1 MKKRLL
7 SLALAL
13 CLVCSLLPGTA
24 LAAAGP
30 NPFWD
35 IPASHW
41 AHDEVTYVYENDLMN
56 GTSSTHFSPDA
67 RTTRAQVVTVLYRL
81 AGQPA
86 ADWEN
91 PFWDVPASAWFHD
104 AVTWAWENDIT
115 GGVSSTHFG
124 AGNAVTR
131 EQLAT
136 FLYRYAQDQGYDTSA
151 RADLSGY
158 SDAGLVSSYATEALS
173 WANATGLITG
183 TTATTLSPQGSAT
196 RAQGATI
203 LSRFCQ
209 DVIPGG
215 YVSPAHMIRNLE
227 GSTLSKKDTL
237 VAMAEV
243 LLDDGFAPA
252 FVAGILGNI
261 LVEGDCGRFESSAYI
276 SNPDAE
282 PDYLV
287 YMDENYDYREKYSY
301 KLIYEGIS
309 LQEVYNMIL
318 ELGPEGA
325 NGRGSCFGLGC
336 LQWTSYERIKR
347 LVENYIEVAGDA
359 DTITLAQVQEAE
371 GMTVS
376 YELNNTYRSVYTT
389 WQSENADQ
397 NTTEAAFAAG
407 VIVRNRSRI
416 PGCEGCLRITV
427 GTPAENARMLETVK
441 NFRL

>member
-24 LAAAGP
+24 LAAGE
-30 NPFWD
+30 NPFTD
-35 IPASHW
+35 VPASHW
-41 AHDEVTYVYENDLMN
+41 AHDDITYVYENDLMN
-56 GTSSTHFSPDA
+56 GTDGSLFSPEST
-67 RTTRAQVVTVLYRL
+67 TTRAQVVTVLYRL

-131 EQLAT
+131 EQLAA

-183 TTATTLSPQGSAT
+183 TTGTTLSPKGSAT
-196 RAQGATI
+196 RAQVATI

-227 GSTLSKKDTL
+227 ASDLSKKDTL
-237 VAMAEV
+237 VAMAQV
-243 LLDDGFAPA
+243 LLDDGYAPA

-261 LVEGDCGRFESSAYI
+261 LVEGDCGRFESSAYT
-276 SNPDAE
+276 SNPDAK

-287 YMDENYDYREKYSY
+287 YLDENYDYREKYSY

-309 LQEVYNMIL
+309 VKEVYAMIL
-318 ELGPEGA
+318 ELGPGGA

-347 LVENYIEVAGDA
+347 LVENYLDVNGNA
-359 DTITLAQVQEAE
+359 DSITLAQVQEAE

-407 VIVRNRSRI
+407 VIVCVRYGV
-416 PGCEGCLRITV
+416 PV
-427 GTPAENARMLETVK
+427 GYNTEDVQNTRGALAEAVYNVMMG
-441 NFRL
+441 NS

>member
-24 LAAAGP
+24 LAAGE
-30 NPFWD
+30 NPFTD
-35 IPASHW
+35 VPASHW
-41 AHDEVTYVYENDLMN
+41 AHDDITYVYENDLMN
-56 GTSSTHFSPDA
+56 GTDGSLFSPEST
-67 RTTRAQVVTVLYRL
+67 TTRAQVVTVLYRL

-86 ADWEN
+86 ADWAN

-173 WANATGLITG
+173 WANATGLIIG
-183 TTATTLSPQGSAT
+183 TTATTLSPKGSAT
-196 RAQGATI
+196 RAQVATI

-227 GSTLSKKDTL
+227 DSTLSKKDTL

-261 LVEGDCGRFESSAYI
+261 MVEGDCGRFESSAYT
-276 SNPDAE
+276 SNPDAK

-287 YMDENYDYREKYSY
+287 YLDENYDYREKYSY

-309 LQEVYNMIL
+309 VKEVYAMIL
-318 ELGPEGA
+318 ELGPGGA

-347 LVENYIEVAGDA
+347 LVENYLDVNGNA
-359 DTITLAQVQEAE
+359 DSITLAQVQEAE

-407 VIVRNRSRI
+407 VIVCVRYGV
-416 PGCEGCLRITV
+416 PV
-427 GTPAENARMLETVK
+427 GYNTEEVQNTRGALAEAVYNVMMG
-441 NFRL
+441 NS

>member
-24 LAAAGP
+24 LAAGE
-30 NPFWD
+30 NPFTD
-35 IPASHW
+35 VPASHW
-41 AHDEVTYVYENDLMN
+41 AHDDITYVYENDLMN
-56 GTSSTHFSPDA
+56 GTDGSLFSPEST
-67 RTTRAQVVTVLYRL
+67 TTRAQVVTVLYRL

-86 ADWEN
+86 ANWEN

-183 TTATTLSPQGSAT
+183 TTGTTLSPQGSAT
-196 RAQGATI
+196 RAQVATI

-227 GSTLSKKDTL
+227 DSTLSKKDTL

-347 LVENYIEVAGDA
+347 LVENYIEAADGA

-407 VIVRNRSRI
+407 VIVCVRYGV
-416 PGCEGCLRITV
+416 PV
-427 GTPAENARMLETVK
+427 GYNTEEVQNTRGALAEAVYNVMMG
-441 NFRL
+441 NS

>member
-1 MKKRLL
+1 MKKRLC
-7 SLALAL
+7 SLALAMAL
-13 CLVCSLLPGTA
+13 TVSLFTGTA
-24 LAAAGP
+24 SAAGW

-35 IPASHW
+35 VPQSHW
-41 AHDEVTYVYENDLMN
+41 AHEAVTYVYENDLMN
-56 GTSSTHFSPDA
+56 GTDGSLFSPEST
-67 RTTRAQVVTVLYRL
+67 TTRAQVVTVLYRL

-86 ADWEN
+86 ADWAN

-131 EQLAT
+131 EQLAA

-183 TTATTLSPQGSAT
+183 TTATTLSPKGSAT
-196 RAQGATI
+196 RAQVATI

-227 GSTLSKKDTL
+227 DSTLSKKDTL

-287 YMDENYDYREKYSY
+287 YLDENYDYREKYSY

-407 VIVRNRSRI
+407 VIVCVRYGV
-416 PGCEGCLRITV
+416 PV
-427 GTPAENARMLETVK
+427 GYNTEEVQNTRGALAEAVYNVMMG
-441 NFRL
+441 NS

>member
-24 LAAAGP
+24 LAAGE
-30 NPFWD
+30 NPFTD
-35 IPASHW
+35 VPASHW
-41 AHDEVTYVYENDLMN
+41 AHDDITYVYENDLMN
-56 GTSSTHFSPDA
+56 GTDGSLFSPEST
-67 RTTRAQVVTVLYRL
+67 TTRAQVVTVLYRL

-86 ADWEN
+86 ADWAN

-173 WANATGLITG
+173 WANATGLIIG

-196 RAQGATI
+196 RAQVATI

-261 LVEGDCGRFESSAYI
+261 MVEGDCGRFESSAYI

-347 LVENYIEVAGDA
+347 LVENYLDVNGNA
-359 DTITLAQVQEAE
+359 DSITLAQVQEAE

-407 VIVRNRSRI
+407 VIVCVRYGV
-416 PGCEGCLRITV
+416 PV
-427 GTPAENARMLETVK
+427 GYNTEEVQNTRGALAEAVYNVMMG
-441 NFRL
+441 NS

>member
-183 TTATTLSPQGSAT
+183 TTGTTLSPKGSAT
-196 RAQGATI
+196 RAQVATI

-227 GSTLSKKDTL
+227 DSTLSKKDTL
-237 VAMAEV
+237 VAMAQV

-287 YMDENYDYREKYSY
+287 YLDENYDYREKYSY

-407 VIVRNRSRI
+407 VIVCVRYGV
-416 PGCEGCLRITV
+416 PV
-427 GTPAENARMLETVK
+427 GYNTEEVQNTRGALAEAVYNVMMG
-441 NFRL
+441 NS

>member
-24 LAAAGP
+24 LAAGE
-30 NPFWD
+30 NPFTD
-35 IPASHW
+35 VPASHW
-41 AHDEVTYVYENDLMN
+41 AHDDITYVYENDLMN
-56 GTSSTHFSPDA
+56 GTDGSLFSPEST
-67 RTTRAQVVTVLYRL
+67 TTRAQVVTVLYRL

-86 ADWEN
+86 ADWAN

-131 EQLAT
+131 EQLAA

-183 TTATTLSPQGSAT
+183 TTGTTLSPKGSAT
-196 RAQGATI
+196 RAQVATI

-261 LVEGDCGRFESSAYI
+261 MVEGDCGRFESSAYI

-287 YMDENYDYREKYSY
+287 YLDENYDYREKYSY

-309 LQEVYNMIL
+309 VKEVYAMIL

-407 VIVRNRSRI
+407 VIVCVRYGV
-416 PGCEGCLRITV
+416 PV
-427 GTPAENARMLETVK
+427 GYNTEDVQNTRGALAEAVYNVMMG
-441 NFRL
+441 NS

>member
-24 LAAAGP
+24 LVAGE
-30 NPFWD
+30 NPFTD
-35 IPASHW
+35 VPASHW
-41 AHDEVTYVYENDLMN
+41 AHDDITYVYENDLMN
-56 GTSSTHFSPDA
+56 GTDGSLFSPEST
-67 RTTRAQVVTVLYRL
+67 TTRAQVVTVLYRL

-86 ADWEN
+86 ADWAN

-196 RAQGATI
+196 RAQVATI

-243 LLDDGFAPA
+243 LLDDGYAPA

-261 LVEGDCGRFESSAYI
+261 LVEGDCGRFESSAYT
-276 SNPDAE
+276 SNPDAK

-287 YMDENYDYREKYSY
+287 YLDENYDYREKYSY

-407 VIVRNRSRI
+407 VIVCVRYGV
-416 PGCEGCLRITV
+416 PV
-427 GTPAENARMLETVK
+427 GYNTEEVQNTRGALAEAVYNVMMG
-441 NFRL
+441 NS

>member
-24 LAAAGP
+24 LAAGE
-30 NPFWD
+30 NPFTD
-35 IPASHW
+35 VPASHW
-41 AHDEVTYVYENDLMN
+41 AHDDITYVYENDLMN
-56 GTSSTHFSPDA
+56 GTDGSLFSPEST
-67 RTTRAQVVTVLYRL
+67 TTRAQVVTVLYRL

-183 TTATTLSPQGSAT
+183 TTGTTLSPQGSAT
-196 RAQGATI
+196 RAQVATI

-237 VAMAEV
+237 VAMAQV
-243 LLDDGFAPA
+243 LLDDGYAPA

-261 LVEGDCGRFESSAYI
+261 MVEGDCGRFESSAYI

-287 YMDENYDYREKYSY
+287 YLDENYDYREKYSY

-407 VIVRNRSRI
+407 VIVCVRYGV
-416 PGCEGCLRITV
+416 PV
-427 GTPAENARMLETVK
+427 GYNTEDVQNTRGALAEAVYNVMMG
-441 NFRL
+441 NS

>member
-24 LAAAGP
+24 LAAGE
-30 NPFWD
+30 NPFTD
-35 IPASHW
+35 VPASHW
-41 AHDEVTYVYENDLMN
+41 AHDDITYVYENDLMN
-56 GTSSTHFSPDA
+56 GTDGSLFSPEST
-67 RTTRAQVVTVLYRL
+67 TTRAQVVTVLYRL

-86 ADWEN
+86 ADWAN

-131 EQLAT
+131 EQLAA

-183 TTATTLSPQGSAT
+183 TTGTTLSPQGSAT
-196 RAQGATI
+196 RAQVATI

-227 GSTLSKKDTL
+227 DSTLSKKDTL
-237 VAMAEV
+237 VAMAQV
-243 LLDDGFAPA
+243 LLDDGYAPA

-261 LVEGDCGRFESSAYI
+261 LVEGDCGRFESSAYT
-276 SNPDAE
+276 SNPDAK

-287 YMDENYDYREKYSY
+287 YLDENYDYREKYSY

-347 LVENYIEVAGDA
+347 LVENYLDVNGNA
-359 DTITLAQVQEAE
+359 DSITLAQVQEAE

-407 VIVRNRSRI
+407 VIVCVRYGV
-416 PGCEGCLRITV
+416 PV
-427 GTPAENARMLETVK
+427 GYNTEEVQNTRGALAEAVYNVMMG
-441 NFRL
+441 NS

>member
-24 LAAAGP
+24 LAAGE
-30 NPFWD
+30 NPFTD
-35 IPASHW
+35 VPASHW
-41 AHDEVTYVYENDLMN
+41 AYDDITYVYENDLMN
-56 GTSSTHFSPDA
+56 GTDGSLFSPEST
-67 RTTRAQVVTVLYRL
+67 TTRAQVVTVLYRL

-183 TTATTLSPQGSAT
+183 TTGTTLSPQGSAT
-196 RAQGATI
+196 RAQVATI

-227 GSTLSKKDTL
+227 DSTLSKKDTL

-261 LVEGDCGRFESSAYI
+261 LVEGDCGRFESSAYT
-276 SNPDAE
+276 SNPDAK

-287 YMDENYDYREKYSY
+287 YLDENYDYREKYSY

-309 LQEVYNMIL
+309 VKEVYAMIL
-318 ELGPEGA
+318 ELGPGGA

-347 LVENYIEVAGDA
+347 LVENYLSVNGNSDS
-359 DTITLAQVQEAE
+359 ITLAQVQEAE

-407 VIVRNRSRI
+407 VIVCVRYGV
-416 PGCEGCLRITV
+416 PV
-427 GTPAENARMLETVK
+427 GYNTEEVQNTRGALAEAVYNVMMG
-441 NFRL
+441 NS

>member
-24 LAAAGP
+24 LAAGE
-30 NPFWD
+30 NPFTD
-35 IPASHW
+35 VSASHW
-41 AHDEVTYVYENDLMN
+41 AHDDITYVFENDLMN
-56 GTSSTHFSPDA
+56 GTDGSLFSPEST
-67 RTTRAQVVTVLYRL
+67 TTRAQLVTVLYRL

-131 EQLAT
+131 EQLAA

-183 TTATTLSPQGSAT
+183 TTATTLSPKGSAT
-196 RAQGATI
+196 RAQVATI

-243 LLDDGFAPA
+243 LLDNGFAPA

-287 YMDENYDYREKYSY
+287 YLDENYDYREKYSY

-407 VIVRNRSRI
+407 VIVCVRYGV
-416 PGCEGCLRITV
+416 PV
-427 GTPAENARMLETVK
+427 GYNTEEVQNTRGALAEAVYNVMMG
-441 NFRL
+441 NS

>member
-24 LAAAGP
+24 LAAGE
-30 NPFWD
+30 NPFTD
-35 IPASHW
+35 VPASHW
-41 AHDEVTYVYENDLMN
+41 AHDDITYVYENDLMN
-56 GTSSTHFSPDA
+56 GTDGSLFSPEST
-67 RTTRAQVVTVLYRL
+67 TTRAQVVTVLYRL

-173 WANATGLITG
+173 WANATGLIIG
-183 TTATTLSPQGSAT
+183 TTATTLSPKGSAT
-196 RAQGATI
+196 RAQVATI

-227 GSTLSKKDTL
+227 DSTLSKKDTL

-261 LVEGDCGRFESSAYI
+261 MVEGDCGRFESSAYI

-287 YMDENYDYREKYSY
+287 YLDENYDYREKYSY

-318 ELGPEGA
+318 ELGPGGA

-347 LVENYIEVAGDA
+347 LVENYLDVNGNA

-407 VIVRNRSRI
+407 VIVCVRYGV
-416 PGCEGCLRITV
+416 PV
-427 GTPAENARMLETVK
+427 GYNTEEVQNTRGALAEAVYNVMMG
-441 NFRL
+441 NS

>member
-24 LAAAGP
+24 LAAGE
-30 NPFWD
+30 NPFTD
-35 IPASHW
+35 VPASHW
-41 AHDEVTYVYENDLMN
+41 AHDDITYVYENDLMN
-56 GTSSTHFSPDA
+56 GTDGSLFSPEST
-67 RTTRAQVVTVLYRL
+67 TTRAQVVTVLYRL

-131 EQLAT
+131 EQLAA

-183 TTATTLSPQGSAT
+183 TTATTLSPKGSAT
-196 RAQGATI
+196 RAQVATI

-227 GSTLSKKDTL
+227 DSTLSKKDTL

-261 LVEGDCGRFESSAYI
+261 MVEGDCGRFESSAYI

-287 YMDENYDYREKYSY
+287 YLDENYDYREKYSY

-347 LVENYIEVAGDA
+347 LVANYIEAADGA

-407 VIVRNRSRI
+407 VIVCVRYGV
-416 PGCEGCLRITV
+416 PV
-427 GTPAENARMLETVK
+427 GYNTEEVQNTRGALAEAVYNVMMG
-441 NFRL
+441 NS

>member
-24 LAAAGP
+24 LAAGE
-30 NPFWD
+30 NPFTD
-35 IPASHW
+35 VPASHW
-41 AHDEVTYVYENDLMN
+41 AHDDITYVYENDLMN
-56 GTSSTHFSPDA
+56 GTDGSLFSPEST
-67 RTTRAQVVTVLYRL
+67 TTRAQVVTVLYRL

-131 EQLAT
+131 EQLAA

-196 RAQGATI
+196 RAQVATI

-261 LVEGDCGRFESSAYI
+261 MVEGDCGRFESSAYI

-318 ELGPEGA
+318 ELGPGGA

-347 LVENYIEVAGDA
+347 LVENYIEAADGA

-407 VIVRNRSRI
+407 VIVCVRYGV
-416 PGCEGCLRITV
+416 PV
-427 GTPAENARMLETVK
+427 GYNTEEVQNTRGALAEAVYNVMMG
-441 NFRL
+441 NS

>member
-24 LAAAGP
+24 LAAGE
-30 NPFWD
+30 NPFTD
-35 IPASHW
+35 VPASHW
-41 AHDEVTYVYENDLMN
+41 AHDDITYVYENDLMN
-56 GTSSTHFSPDA
+56 GTDGSLFSPEST
-67 RTTRAQVVTVLYRL
+67 TTRAQVVTVLYRL

-86 ADWEN
+86 ADWAN

-183 TTATTLSPQGSAT
+183 TTGTTLSPQGSAT
-196 RAQGATI
+196 RAQVATI

-227 GSTLSKKDTL
+227 ASDLSKKDTL
-237 VAMAEV
+237 VAMAQV
-243 LLDDGFAPA
+243 LLDDGYAPA

-261 LVEGDCGRFESSAYI
+261 MVEGDCGRFESSAYT

-287 YMDENYDYREKYSY
+287 YLDENYDYREKYSY

-407 VIVRNRSRI
+407 VIVCVRYGV
-416 PGCEGCLRITV
+416 PV
-427 GTPAENARMLETVK
+427 GYNTEEVQNTRGALAEAVYNVMMG
-441 NFRL
+441 NS

>member
-24 LAAAGP
+24 LAAGE
-30 NPFWD
+30 NPFTD
-35 IPASHW
+35 VSASHW
-41 AHDEVTYVYENDLMN
+41 AHDDITYVYENDLMN
-56 GTSSTHFSPDA
+56 GTDGSLFSPEST
-67 RTTRAQVVTVLYRL
+67 TTRAQVVTVLYRL

-196 RAQGATI
+196 RAQVATI

-261 LVEGDCGRFESSAYI
+261 MVEGDCGRFESSAYI

-347 LVENYIEVAGDA
+347 LVENYIEAAGDA

-407 VIVRNRSRI
+407 VIVCVRYGV
-416 PGCEGCLRITV
+416 PV
-427 GTPAENARMLETVK
+427 GYNTEDVQNTRGALAEAVYNVMMG
-441 NFRL
+441 NS

>member
-86 ADWEN
+86 ADWAN

-183 TTATTLSPQGSAT
+183 TTGTTLSPKGSAT
-196 RAQGATI
+196 RAQVATI

-227 GSTLSKKDTL
+227 ASDLSKKDTL

-261 LVEGDCGRFESSAYI
+261 MVEGDCGRFESSAYI

-287 YMDENYDYREKYSY
+287 YLDENYDYREKYSY

-407 VIVRNRSRI
+407 VIVCVRYGV
-416 PGCEGCLRITV
+416 PV
-427 GTPAENARMLETVK
+427 GYNTEEVQNTRGALAEAVYNVMMG
-441 NFRL
+441 NS

>member
-24 LAAAGP
+24 LAAGE
-30 NPFWD
+30 NPFTD
-35 IPASHW
+35 VPASHW
-41 AHDEVTYVYENDLMN
+41 AHDDITYVYENDLMN
-56 GTSSTHFSPDA
+56 GTDGSLFSPEST
-67 RTTRAQVVTVLYRL
+67 TTRAQVVTVLYRL

-183 TTATTLSPQGSAT
+183 TTGTTLSPQGSAT
-196 RAQGATI
+196 RAQVATI

-227 GSTLSKKDTL
+227 DSTLSKKDTL

-407 VIVRNRSRI
+407 VIVCVRYGV
-416 PGCEGCLRITV
+416 PV
-427 GTPAENARMLETVK
+427 GYNTEEVQNTRGALAEAVYNVMMG
-441 NFRL
+441 NS

>member
-1 MKKRLL
+1 MKKRLC
-7 SLALAL
+7 SLALAMAL
-13 CLVCSLLPGTA
+13 TVSLFTGTA
-24 LAAAGP
+24 SAAGW

-35 IPASHW
+35 VPQSHW
-41 AHDEVTYVYENDLMN
+41 AHEAVTYVYDNDLMN
-56 GTSSTHFSPDA
+56 GTDGSLFSPEST
-67 RTTRAQVVTVLYRL
+67 TTRAQVVTVLYRL

-183 TTATTLSPQGSAT
+183 TTGTTLSPQGSAT
-196 RAQGATI
+196 RAQVATI

-261 LVEGDCGRFESSAYI
+261 MVEGDCGRFESSAYI

-407 VIVRNRSRI
+407 VIVCVRYGV
-416 PGCEGCLRITV
+416 PV
-427 GTPAENARMLETVK
+427 GYNTEDVQNTRGALAEAVYNVMMG
-441 NFRL
+441 NS

>member
-24 LAAAGP
+24 LAAGE
-30 NPFWD
+30 NPFTD
-35 IPASHW
+35 VPASHW
-41 AHDEVTYVYENDLMN
+41 AHDDITYVYENDLMN
-56 GTSSTHFSPDA
+56 GTDGSLFSPEST
-67 RTTRAQVVTVLYRL
+67 TTRAQVVTVLYRL

-196 RAQGATI
+196 RAQVATI

-407 VIVRNRSRI
+407 VIVCVRYGV
-416 PGCEGCLRITV
+416 PV
-427 GTPAENARMLETVK
+427 GYNTEEVQNTRGALAEAVYNVMMG
-441 NFRL
+441 NS

>member
-24 LAAAGP
+24 LAAGE
-30 NPFWD
+30 NPFTD
-35 IPASHW
+35 VPASHW
-41 AHDEVTYVYENDLMN
+41 AHDDITYVYENDLMN
-56 GTSSTHFSPDA
+56 GTDGSLFSPEST
-67 RTTRAQVVTVLYRL
+67 TTRAQVVTVLYRL

-183 TTATTLSPQGSAT
+183 TTGTTLSPQGSAT
-196 RAQGATI
+196 RAQVATI

-227 GSTLSKKDTL
+227 GSDLSKKDTL
-237 VAMAEV
+237 VAMAQV
-243 LLDDGFAPA
+243 LLDDGYAPA

-261 LVEGDCGRFESSAYI
+261 LVEGDCGRFESSAYV
-276 SNPDAE
+276 SNPDAQ
-282 PDYLV
+282 PDYLR
-287 YMDENYDYREKYSY
+287 YLDENYDYREKYSY

-309 LQEVYNMIL
+309 VKEVYAMIL
-318 ELGPEGA
+318 ELGPGGA

-407 VIVRNRSRI
+407 VIVCVRYGV
-416 PGCEGCLRITV
+416 PV
-427 GTPAENARMLETVK
+427 GYNTEEVQNTRGALAEAVYNVMMG
-441 NFRL
+441 NS

>member
-24 LAAAGP
+24 LAAGE
-30 NPFWD
+30 NPFTD
-35 IPASHW
+35 VPASHW
-41 AHDEVTYVYENDLMN
+41 AHDDITYVYENDLMN
-56 GTSSTHFSPDA
+56 GTDGSLFSPEST
-67 RTTRAQVVTVLYRL
+67 TTRAQVVTVLYRL

-86 ADWEN
+86 ADWAN

-196 RAQGATI
+196 RAQVATI

-227 GSTLSKKDTL
+227 ASDLSKKDTL
-237 VAMAEV
+237 VAMAQV
-243 LLDDGFAPA
+243 LLDDGYAPA

-261 LVEGDCGRFESSAYI
+261 LVEGDCGRFESSAYT
-276 SNPDAE
+276 SNPDAK

-287 YMDENYDYREKYSY
+287 YLDENYDYREKYSY

-309 LQEVYNMIL
+309 VKEVYAMIL
-318 ELGPEGA
+318 ELGPGGA

-347 LVENYIEVAGDA
+347 LVENYLDVNGNA
-359 DTITLAQVQEAE
+359 DSITLAQVQEAE

-407 VIVRNRSRI
+407 VIVCVRYGV
-416 PGCEGCLRITV
+416 PV
-427 GTPAENARMLETVK
+427 GYNTEEVQNTRGALAEAVYNVMMG
-441 NFRL
+441 NS

>member
-24 LAAAGP
+24 LAAGE
-30 NPFWD
+30 NPFTD
-35 IPASHW
+35 VSASHW
-41 AHDEVTYVYENDLMN
+41 AYDDITYVYENDLMN
-56 GTSSTHFSPDA
+56 GTDGSLFSPEST
-67 RTTRAQVVTVLYRL
+67 TTRAQVVTVLYRL

-183 TTATTLSPQGSAT
+183 TTGTTLSPQGSAT
-196 RAQGATI
+196 RAQVATI

-227 GSTLSKKDTL
+227 DSTLSKKDTL
-237 VAMAEV
+237 VAMAQV
-243 LLDDGFAPA
+243 LLDDGYAPA

-261 LVEGDCGRFESSAYI
+261 LVEGDCGRFESSAYV
-276 SNPDAE
+276 SNPDAQ
-282 PDYLV
+282 PDYLR
-287 YMDENYDYREKYSY
+287 YLDENYDYREKYSY

-309 LQEVYNMIL
+309 VKEVYAMIL
-318 ELGPEGA
+318 ELGPGGA

-347 LVENYIEVAGDA
+347 LVENYLDVNGNA
-359 DTITLAQVQEAE
+359 DSITLAQVQEAE

-407 VIVRNRSRI
+407 VIVCVRYGV
-416 PGCEGCLRITV
+416 PV
-427 GTPAENARMLETVK
+427 GYNTEEVQNTRGALAEAVYNVMMG
-441 NFRL
+441 NS

>member
-24 LAAAGP
+24 LAAGE
-30 NPFWD
+30 NPFTD
-35 IPASHW
+35 VPASHW
-41 AHDEVTYVYENDLMN
+41 AHDDITYVYENDLMN
-56 GTSSTHFSPDA
+56 GTDGSLFSPEST
-67 RTTRAQVVTVLYRL
+67 TTRAQVVTVLYRL

-86 ADWEN
+86 ADWAN

-131 EQLAT
+131 EQLAA

-183 TTATTLSPQGSAT
+183 TTATTLSPKGSAT
-196 RAQGATI
+196 RAQVATI

-227 GSTLSKKDTL
+227 DSTLSKKDTL

-261 LVEGDCGRFESSAYI
+261 LVEGDCGRFESSAYV
-276 SNPDAE
+276 SNPDAQ
-282 PDYLV
+282 PDYLR
-287 YMDENYDYREKYSY
+287 YLDENYDYREKYSY

-309 LQEVYNMIL
+309 VKEVYAMIL
-318 ELGPEGA
+318 ELGPGGA

-407 VIVRNRSRI
+407 VIVCVRYGV
-416 PGCEGCLRITV
+416 PV
-427 GTPAENARMLETVK
+427 GYNTEEVQNTRGALAEAVYNVMMGK
-441 NFRL
+441 S

>member
-24 LAAAGP
+24 LAAGE
-30 NPFWD
+30 NPFTD
-35 IPASHW
+35 VPASHW
-41 AHDEVTYVYENDLMN
+41 AHDDITYVYENDLMN
-56 GTSSTHFSPDA
+56 GTDGSLFSPEST
-67 RTTRAQVVTVLYRL
+67 TTRAQVVTVLYRL

-86 ADWEN
+86 ADWAN

-173 WANATGLITG
+173 WANATGLIIG
-183 TTATTLSPQGSAT
+183 TTATTLSPKGSAT
-196 RAQGATI
+196 RAQVATI

-227 GSTLSKKDTL
+227 DSTLSKKDTL

-261 LVEGDCGRFESSAYI
+261 MVEGDCGRFESSAYI

-287 YMDENYDYREKYSY
+287 YLDENYDYREKYSY

-318 ELGPEGA
+318 ELGPGGA

-347 LVENYIEVAGDA
+347 LVENYLSVNGNSDS
-359 DTITLAQVQEAE
+359 ITLAQVQEAE

-376 YELNNTYRSVYTT
+376 YELAHTYKSVYTT
-389 WQSENADQ
+389 WQSENPDQ
-397 NTTEAAFAAG
+397 NTAEAAFAAG
-407 VIVRNRSRI
+407 VIVCVRYGV
-416 PGCEGCLRITV
+416 PV
-427 GTPAENARMLETVK
+427 GYNTEDVQNTRGGLAEAVYNVMMG
-441 NFRL
+441 NS

>member
-24 LAAAGP
+24 LAAGE
-30 NPFWD
+30 NPFTD
-35 IPASHW
+35 VPASHW
-41 AHDEVTYVYENDLMN
+41 AHDDITYVYENDLMN
-56 GTSSTHFSPDA
+56 GTDGSLFSPEST
-67 RTTRAQVVTVLYRL
+67 TTRAQVVTVLYRL

-183 TTATTLSPQGSAT
+183 TTGTTLSPQGSAT
-196 RAQGATI
+196 RAQVATI

-227 GSTLSKKDTL
+227 DSTLSKKDTL

-347 LVENYIEVAGDA
+347 LVENYLDVNGNA
-359 DTITLAQVQEAE
+359 DSITLAQVQEAE

-407 VIVRNRSRI
+407 VIVCVRYGV
-416 PGCEGCLRITV
+416 PV
-427 GTPAENARMLETVK
+427 GYNTEEVQNTRGALAEAVYNVMMG
-441 NFRL
+441 NS

>member
-24 LAAAGP
+24 LAAGE
-30 NPFWD
+30 NPFTD
-35 IPASHW
+35 VPASHW
-41 AHDEVTYVYENDLMN
+41 AHDDITYVYENDLMN
-56 GTSSTHFSPDA
+56 GTDGSLFSPEST
-67 RTTRAQVVTVLYRL
+67 TTRAQVVTVLYRL

-183 TTATTLSPQGSAT
+183 TTGTTLSPKGSAA
-196 RAQGATI
+196 RAQVATI

-227 GSTLSKKDTL
+227 DSTLSKKDTL

-287 YMDENYDYREKYSY
+287 YLDENYDYREKYSY

-318 ELGPEGA
+318 ELGPGGA

-407 VIVRNRSRI
+407 VIVCVRYGV
-416 PGCEGCLRITV
+416 PV
-427 GTPAENARMLETVK
+427 GYNTEEVQNTRGALAEAVYNVMMG
-441 NFRL
+441 NS

>member
-1 MKKRLL
+1 MKKRLC
-7 SLALAL
+7 SLALAMAL
-13 CLVCSLLPGTA
+13 TVSLFTGTA
-24 LAAAGP
+24 SAAGW

-35 IPASHW
+35 VPQSHW
-41 AHDEVTYVYENDLMN
+41 AHEAVTYVYDNDLMN
-56 GTSSTHFSPDA
+56 GTDGSLFSPEST
-67 RTTRAQVVTVLYRL
+67 TTRAQVVTVLYRL

-86 ADWEN
+86 ADWAN

-131 EQLAT
+131 EQLAA

-183 TTATTLSPQGSAT
+183 TTGTTLSPQGSAT
-196 RAQGATI
+196 RAQVATI

-227 GSTLSKKDTL
+227 DSTLSKKDTL

-261 LVEGDCGRFESSAYI
+261 MVEGDCGRFESSAYI

-318 ELGPEGA
+318 ELGPGGA

-407 VIVRNRSRI
+407 VIVCVRYGVPVGYN
-416 PGCEGCLRITV
+416 TV
-427 GTPAENARMLETVK
+427 DVQNTRGALAEAVYNVMMG
-441 NFRL
+441 NS

>member
-24 LAAAGP
+24 LAAGE
-30 NPFWD
+30 NPFTD
-35 IPASHW
+35 VPASHW
-41 AHDEVTYVYENDLMN
+41 AHDDITYVYENDLMN
-56 GTSSTHFSPDA
+56 GTDGSLFSPEST
-67 RTTRAQVVTVLYRL
+67 TTRAQVVTVLYRL

-183 TTATTLSPQGSAT
+183 TTGTTLSPQGSAT
-196 RAQGATI
+196 RAQVATI

-227 GSTLSKKDTL
+227 ASTLSKKDTL

-261 LVEGDCGRFESSAYI
+261 MVEGDCGRFESSAYI

-389 WQSENADQ
+389 WQSENPDQ
-397 NTTEAAFAAG
+397 NTAEAAFAAG
-407 VIVRNRSRI
+407 VIVCVRYGV
-416 PGCEGCLRITV
+416 PV
-427 GTPAENARMLETVK
+427 GYNTEAVQNTRGALAEAVYNVMMG
-441 NFRL
+441 NS

>member
-24 LAAAGP
+24 LAAGEK
-30 NPFWD
+30 PFTD
-35 IPASHW
+35 VPASHW
-41 AHDEVTYVYENDLMN
+41 AHDDITYVYENDLMN
-56 GTSSTHFSPDA
+56 GTDGSLFSPEST
-67 RTTRAQVVTVLYRL
+67 TTRAQVVTVLYRL

-86 ADWEN
+86 ADWAN

-131 EQLAT
+131 EQLAA

-183 TTATTLSPQGSAT
+183 TTATTLSPKGSAT
-196 RAQGATI
+196 RAQVATI

-227 GSTLSKKDTL
+227 ASDLSKKDTL

-261 LVEGDCGRFESSAYI
+261 MVEGDCGRFESSAYI

-407 VIVRNRSRI
+407 VIVCVRYGV
-416 PGCEGCLRITV
+416 PV
-427 GTPAENARMLETVK
+427 GYNTEEVQNTRGALAEAVYNVMMG
-441 NFRL
+441 NS

>member
-24 LAAAGP
+24 LAAGE
-30 NPFWD
+30 NPFTD
-35 IPASHW
+35 VPASHW
-41 AHDEVTYVYENDLMN
+41 AHDDITYVYENDLMN
-56 GTSSTHFSPDA
+56 GTDGSLFSPEST
-67 RTTRAQVVTVLYRL
+67 TTRAQVVTVLYRL

-86 ADWEN
+86 ADWAN

-183 TTATTLSPQGSAT
+183 TTGTTLSPQGSAT
-196 RAQGATI
+196 RAQVATI

-227 GSTLSKKDTL
+227 DSTLSKKDTL

-261 LVEGDCGRFESSAYI
+261 MVEGDCGRFESSAYI

-287 YMDENYDYREKYSY
+287 YLDENYDYREKYSY

-318 ELGPEGA
+318 ELGPGGA

-347 LVENYIEVAGDA
+347 LVENYLSVNGNA
-359 DTITLAQVQEAE
+359 DSITLAQVQEAE

-407 VIVRNRSRI
+407 VIVCVRYGV
-416 PGCEGCLRITV
+416 PV
-427 GTPAENARMLETVK
+427 GYNTEEVQNTRGALAEAVYNVMMG
-441 NFRL
+441 NS

>member
-24 LAAAGP
+24 LAAGE
-30 NPFWD
+30 NPFTD
-35 IPASHW
+35 VPASHW
-41 AHDEVTYVYENDLMN
+41 AHDDITYVYENDLMN
-56 GTSSTHFSPDA
+56 GTDGSLFSPEST
-67 RTTRAQVVTVLYRL
+67 TTRAQVVTVLYRL

-86 ADWEN
+86 ADWAN

-183 TTATTLSPQGSAT
+183 TTGTTLSPQGSAT
-196 RAQGATI
+196 RAQVATI

-227 GSTLSKKDTL
+227 DSTLSKKDTL

-261 LVEGDCGRFESSAYI
+261 MVEGDCGRFESSAYI

-347 LVENYIEVAGDA
+347 LVENYLDVNGNA
-359 DTITLAQVQEAE
+359 DSITLAQVQEAE

-407 VIVRNRSRI
+407 VIVCVRYGV
-416 PGCEGCLRITV
+416 PV
-427 GTPAENARMLETVK
+427 GYNTEDVQNTRGALAEAVYNVMMG
-441 NFRL
+441 NS

>member
-24 LAAAGP
+24 LAAGE
-30 NPFWD
+30 NPFTD
-35 IPASHW
+35 VPASHW
-41 AHDEVTYVYENDLMN
+41 AHDDITYVYENDLMN
-56 GTSSTHFSPDA
+56 GTDGSLFSPEST
-67 RTTRAQVVTVLYRL
+67 TTRAQVVTVLYRL

-131 EQLAT
+131 EQLAA

-183 TTATTLSPQGSAT
+183 TTATTLSPKGSAT
-196 RAQGATI
+196 RAQVATI

-227 GSTLSKKDTL
+227 DSTLSKKDTL

-287 YMDENYDYREKYSY
+287 YLDENYDYREKYSY

-318 ELGPEGA
+318 ELGPGGA

-347 LVENYIEVAGDA
+347 LVENYIEAADGA

-407 VIVRNRSRI
+407 VIVCVRYGV
-416 PGCEGCLRITV
+416 PV
-427 GTPAENARMLETVK
+427 GYNTEEVQNTRGALAEAVYNVMMG
-441 NFRL
+441 NS

>member
-24 LAAAGP
+24 LAAGE
-30 NPFWD
+30 NPFTD
-35 IPASHW
+35 VSASHW
-41 AHDEVTYVYENDLMN
+41 AHDDITYVYENDLMN
-56 GTSSTHFSPDA
+56 GTDGSLFSPEST
-67 RTTRAQVVTVLYRL
+67 TTRAQVVTVLYRL

-131 EQLAT
+131 EQLAA

-183 TTATTLSPQGSAT
+183 TTATTLSPKGSAT
-196 RAQGATI
+196 RAQVATI

-227 GSTLSKKDTL
+227 DSTLSKKDTL

-261 LVEGDCGRFESSAYI
+261 LVEGDCGRFESSAYV
-276 SNPDAE
+276 SNPDAQ
-282 PDYLV
+282 PDYLR
-287 YMDENYDYREKYSY
+287 YLDENYDYREKYSY

-309 LQEVYNMIL
+309 VKEVYAMIL
-318 ELGPEGA
+318 ELGPGGA

-407 VIVRNRSRI
+407 VIVCVRYGV
-416 PGCEGCLRITV
+416 PV
-427 GTPAENARMLETVK
+427 GYNTEEVQNTRGALAEAVYNVMMGK
-441 NFRL
+441 S

>member
-24 LAAAGP
+24 LAAGE
-30 NPFWD
+30 NPFTD
-35 IPASHW
+35 VPASHW
-41 AHDEVTYVYENDLMN
+41 AHDDITYVYENDLMN
-56 GTSSTHFSPDA
+56 GTDGSLFSPEST
-67 RTTRAQVVTVLYRL
+67 TTRAQVVTILYRL

-183 TTATTLSPQGSAT
+183 TTGTTLSPQGSAT
-196 RAQGATI
+196 RAQVATI

-227 GSTLSKKDTL
+227 DSTLSKKDTL

-261 LVEGDCGRFESSAYI
+261 MVEGDCGRFESSAYT
-276 SNPDAE
+276 SNPDAK
-282 PDYLV
+282 PDYLA
-287 YMDENYDYREKYSY
+287 YLDENYDYREKYSY

-309 LQEVYNMIL
+309 VKEVYAMIL
-318 ELGPEGA
+318 ELGPGGA

-407 VIVRNRSRI
+407 VIVCVRYGV
-416 PGCEGCLRITV
+416 PV
-427 GTPAENARMLETVK
+427 GYNTEEVQNTRGALAEAVYNVMMG
-441 NFRL
+441 NS

>member
-24 LAAAGP
+24 LAAGE
-30 NPFWD
+30 NPFTD
-35 IPASHW
+35 VPASHW
-41 AHDEVTYVYENDLMN
+41 AHDDITYVYENDLMN
-56 GTSSTHFSPDA
+56 GTDGSLFSPEST
-67 RTTRAQVVTVLYRL
+67 TTRAQVVTVLYRL

-183 TTATTLSPQGSAT
+183 TTATTLSPKGSAT
-196 RAQGATI
+196 RAQVATI

-227 GSTLSKKDTL
+227 DSTLSKKDTL

-407 VIVRNRSRI
+407 VIVCVRYGV
-416 PGCEGCLRITV
+416 PV
-427 GTPAENARMLETVK
+427 GYNTEEVQNTRGALAEAVYNVMMG
-441 NFRL
+441 NS

>member
-24 LAAAGP
+24 LAAGE
-30 NPFWD
+30 NPFTD
-35 IPASHW
+35 VPASHW
-41 AHDEVTYVYENDLMN
+41 AHDDITYVYENDLMN
-56 GTSSTHFSPDA
+56 GTDGSLFSPEST
-67 RTTRAQVVTVLYRL
+67 TTRAQVVTVLYRL

-86 ADWEN
+86 ADWAN

-158 SDAGLVSSYATEALS
+158 SDAGLVSSYATQALS

-196 RAQGATI
+196 RAQVATI

-227 GSTLSKKDTL
+227 ASDLSKKDTL
-237 VAMAEV
+237 VAMAQV

-287 YMDENYDYREKYSY
+287 YLDENYDYREKYSY

-407 VIVRNRSRI
+407 VIVCVRYGV
-416 PGCEGCLRITV
+416 PV
-427 GTPAENARMLETVK
+427 GYNTEEVQNTRGALAEAVYNVLMG
-441 NFRL
+441 NS

>member
-24 LAAAGP
+24 LAAGE
-30 NPFWD
+30 NPFTD
-35 IPASHW
+35 VSSSHW
-41 AHDEVTYVYENDLMN
+41 AHDDITYVYENDLMN
-56 GTSSTHFSPDA
+56 GTDGSLFSPEST
-67 RTTRAQVVTVLYRL
+67 TTRAQVVTVLYRL

-131 EQLAT
+131 EQLAA

-158 SDAGLVSSYATEALS
+158 SDAGLVSSYATQALS

-196 RAQGATI
+196 RAQVATI

-227 GSTLSKKDTL
+227 DSTLSKKDTL

-261 LVEGDCGRFESSAYI
+261 MVEGDCGRFESSAYI

-318 ELGPEGA
+318 ELGPGGA

-407 VIVRNRSRI
+407 VIVCVRYGV
-416 PGCEGCLRITV
+416 PV
-427 GTPAENARMLETVK
+427 GYNTEDVQNTRGALAEAVYNVMMG
-441 NFRL
+441 NS

>member
-13 CLVCSLLPGTA
+13 CLALSLLPGTA
-24 LAAAGP
+24 LAAGE
-30 NPFWD
+30 NPFTD
-35 IPASHW
+35 VPASHW
-41 AHDEVTYVYENDLMN
+41 AHDDITYVYENDLMN
-56 GTSSTHFSPDA
+56 GTDGSLFSPEST
-67 RTTRAQVVTVLYRL
+67 TTRAQVVTVLYRL

-183 TTATTLSPQGSAT
+183 TTGTTLSPQGSAT
-196 RAQGATI
+196 RAQVATI

-261 LVEGDCGRFESSAYI
+261 MVEGDCGRFESSAYI

-347 LVENYIEVAGDA
+347 LVENYIEAADGA

-407 VIVRNRSRI
+407 VIVCVRYGV
-416 PGCEGCLRITV
+416 PV
-427 GTPAENARMLETVK
+427 GYNTEEVQNTRGALAEAVYNVMMG
-441 NFRL
+441 NS